1 MMEPNTIH
9 YFPPHIS
16 SIEEFKQIAK
26 VYDKYLTMVW
36 KDLDQIRANQHF
48 DEMRQN
54 VLGGNLFFRSKSPEK
69 KAWRTGEETSKESG
83 CPDCHT
89 QKRSSG
95 KSWMPW

>member
-1 MMEPNTIH
+1 MMEPDTLH

-36 KDLDQIRANQHF
+36 KDLDRIRANQHF
-48 DEMRQN
+48 DEMDETKCAWWES
-54 VLGGNLFFRSKSPEK
+54 VLQIKI
-69 KAWRTGEETSKESG
+69 TGEETSKESG
-83 CPDCHT
+83 CPACHT